1 MSESTSP
8 STSASKKKGSLIQNV
23 LGKNQF
29 DDRIDTG
36 TDVGTAEAANI
47 IWRCIKML
55 AEVRG
60 LFCAKFLLQLG
71 LVFPGLLLPWIAK
84 IVIDNAVLQRPIGG
98 TEVVFP
104 PFMDPILAMIEG
116 KDPVGIMLTLTTIY
130 FVMLIFIGS
139 RAGGTNAGLLQG
151 REASSQSENTL
162 SAGYS
167 SAGGLWGVVE
177 FMVSVRMTQ
186 TIANNLRSRLFD
198 RLTRLPMTALD
209 DQRIGDSLYRV
220 LHDAPEAP
228 DMAYLMTLA
237 PFFAVVAAALNLYI
251 LEYSFGDVSPELIW
265 IAWAAIPMAFLTTFP
280 FSGALRRTNQN
291 KRAAGSATTNTMEES
306 MSNVAAVQ
314 SLGAGQQE
322 KERFAEKSE
331 ESFLR
336 ERYATVVLIATV
348 SLASAVFGAA
358 AIYVSIV
365 ISDRVIDGSMSPG
378 DFAVLLG
385 VYYGIAGSVSY
396 FGIFWI
402 KLQDRIAAVRRVF
415 FLLDYE
421 SEADR
426 LDGQPV
432 ETITSGIEFKY
443 VGFSY
448 PNGHQALSDINLD
461 LKVGE
466 LIALV
471 GPTGSGKTTLA
482 HMIPSMLSPT
492 IGQVLVDGNDIMTL
506 DVGSLRQQITYVF
519 QEHLLLSESIRDNL
533 LFANPSATEE
543 GIMEALATAGCMEFV
558 DHLPDGVDTVLG
570 RSGDTLSVGQQ
581 QRLSIARGLV
591 RDSSVL
597 ILDEP
602 TAALDPATEN
612 QLVESLHAASDERL
626 VVVIA
631 HRLSTIR
638 TADRIVFLDEGTIRD
653 VGSHDDLMADP
664 NSAYREFVELQ
675 GGDS

>member
-8 STSASKKKGSLIQNV
+8 STSASKEKGSLIQNV

-365 ISDRVIDGSMSPG
+365 ISDRVIDGRMSPG

-653 VGSHDDLMADP
+653 VGSHDDLMTDP

>member
-8 STSASKKKGSLIQNV
+8 STSASKEKGSLIQNV

-448 PNGHQALSDINLD
+448 PNGHQALSNINLD

-653 VGSHDDLMADP
+653 VGSHDDLMTDP

>member
-1 MSESTSP
+1 MSESATTERP
-8 STSASKKKGSLIQNV
+8 TLIRDV
-23 LGKNQF
+23 FGKNQF
-29 DDRIDTG
+29 DDRIDSK
-36 TDVGTAEAANI
+36 TDVGTAEAISI
-47 IWRCIKML
+47 IVRCVSML

-60 LFCAKFLLQLG
+60 LFCSKLLLRLG
-71 LVFPGLLLPWIAK
+71 LIFPGLLLPWMAK

-104 PFMDPILAMIEG
+104 PFMDPILALIEG

-130 FVMLIFIGS
+130 FVMLITV
-139 RAGGTNAGLLQG
+139 GGRVKGTGAGLLQG
-151 REASSQSENTL
+151 REAASQSENTI
-162 SAGYS
+162 SAGR
-167 SAGGLWGVVE
+167 SAGSGLWGLAE
-177 FMVSVRMTQ
+177 FMVDVRMTQ
-186 TIANNLRSRLFD
+186 TISNNLRSRLFD
-198 RLTRLPMTALD
+198 RLSRLPMVALD
-209 DQRIGDSLYRV
+209 DQRIGDSVYRV

-228 DMAYLMTLA
+228 ELAYQTTLE
-237 PFFAVVAAALNLYI
+237 PFFALVGAAVNLYI
-251 LEYSFGDVSPELIW
+251 LQYSFGKVSPELIW
-265 IAWAAIPMAFLTTFP
+265 IAWAAIPMAFFSTFP

-314 SLGAGQQE
+314 SLGAGGQE
-322 KERFAEKSE
+322 HKRFAAKSG

-336 ERYATVVLIATV
+336 ERYSLIVLIAII
-348 SLASAVFGAA
+348 SLASAVFGIAA
-358 AIYVSIV
+358 FYVSIV
-365 ISDRVIDGSMSPG
+365 ISDRVIDGVMSPG

-385 VYYGIAGSVSY
+385 VYGGIAGSVSF

-402 KLQDRIAAVRRVF
+402 KIQDRVAAVRRVF

-421 SEADR
+421 SEEDR
-426 LDGQPV
+426 IGGETLEQIREGV
-432 ETITSGIEFKY
+432 EFSN
-443 VGFSY
+443 VNFSY
-448 PNGHQALSDINLD
+448 PDGHQALNDISLQ
-461 LKVGE
+461 LRMGE

-482 HMIPSMLSPT
+482 HMIPSMLTPT
-492 IGQVLVDGNDIMTL
+492 SGEVLIDAKDIMTL
-506 DVGSLRQQITYVF
+506 DISSLRQQVTYVF
-519 QEHLLLSESIRDNL
+519 QEHLLLSESIRENL
-533 LFANPSATEE
+533 LFTNPAATEADM
-543 GIMEALATAGCMEFV
+543 IDALTTAGCMEFI
-558 DHLPDGVDTVLG
+558 DELDDGIDTVLG

-612 QLVESLHAASDERL
+612 QLVESLRSASASRL

-638 TADRIVFLDEGTIRD
+638 TADRIVFLDEGKVMD
-653 VGSHDDLMADP
+653 VGSHDELMANP
-664 NSAYREFVELQ
+664 NSPYREFVELQ
-675 GGDS
+675 GGGD

>member
-1 MSESTSP
+1 MDYLRLT
-8 STSASKKKGSLIQNV
+8 L
-23 LGKNQF
+23 
-29 DDRIDTG
+29 
-36 TDVGTAEAANI
+36 
-47 IWRCIKML
+47 
-55 AEVRG
+55 
-60 LFCAKFLLQLG
+60 
-71 LVFPGLLLPWIAK
+71 GLLLPWIGK
-84 IVIDNAVLQRPIGG
+84 IVVDNAVLQRPIGG
-98 TEVVFP
+98 SEVVFP

-130 FVMLIFIGS
+130 FVMLITIGS
-139 RAGGTNAGLLQG
+139 RSGGTGAGLLAG
-151 REASSQSENTL
+151 REASSQSENTI
-162 SAGYS
+162 SAGGS
-167 SAGGLWGVVE
+167 SGGGLWGIAE
-177 FMVSVRMTQ
+177 FMVNVRMTQ

-209 DQRIGDSLYRV
+209 DQRIGDSVYRV

-228 DMAYLMTLA
+228 ELAYLMTLA
-237 PFFAVVAAALNLYI
+237 PFFAVLAAVLNLYI
-251 LEYSFGDVSPELIW
+251 LQYSFGDVSPELIW

-322 KERFAEKSE
+322 HKRFAAKSE

-336 ERYATVVLIATV
+336 ERYATIVLIATI

-358 AIYVSIV
+358 AIYVSIIV
-365 ISDRVIDGSMSPG
+365 SDRVIDGTMTPG
-378 DFAVLLG
+378 DFVVLVG
-385 VYYGIAGSVSY
+385 VYAQIAGSISY

-421 SEADR
+421 SEAER
-426 LDGQPV
+426 LDGLPL
-432 ETITSGIEFKY
+432 ETISDGVTFRD
-443 VGFSY
+443 VNFNY
-448 PNGHQALSDINLD
+448 PNGHQALRDINLD
-461 LKVGE
+461 LKVGQ
-466 LIALV
+466 LVALV

-482 HMIPSMLSPT
+482 HMIPSMLTPT
-492 IGQVLVDGNDIMTL
+492 SGQVLIDGQDIMSL
-506 DVGSLRQQITYVF
+506 DIGSLRQQITYVF

-533 LFANPSATEE
+533 LFANPTASEE
-543 GIMEALATAGCMEFV
+543 EIMTALTTAGCMEFV
-558 DHLPDGVDTVLG
+558 DELPDGIDTVLG

-612 QLVESLHAASDERL
+612 QLVESLHAAAGDRL

-638 TADRIVFLDEGTIRD
+638 TADRIVFLDEGSIRD
-653 VGSHDDLMADP
+653 VGAHDELMANP
-664 NSAYREFVELQ
+664 ESAYREFVELQ

>member
-8 STSASKKKGSLIQNV
+8 STSASKEKGSLIQNV

-653 VGSHDDLMADP
+653 VGSHDDLMTDP